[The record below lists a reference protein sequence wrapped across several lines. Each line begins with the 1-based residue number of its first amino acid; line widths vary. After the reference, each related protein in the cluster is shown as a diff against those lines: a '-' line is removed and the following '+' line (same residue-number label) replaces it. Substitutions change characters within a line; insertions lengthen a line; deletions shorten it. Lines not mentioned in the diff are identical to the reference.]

1 MHNHRYRQFGM
12 KDGKF
17 SPHNRTL
24 WSMKKPRH
32 RAFLFCWVFSVCALG
47 FSSGS
52 RFEQTSARIRLP
64 DDCTV
69 GFIVEKR
76 LGVSMVHCPLFHSHL
91 ENLLLVSQRSIPNQV
106 VTHRTHTHTDVHTDT
121 LLLMCVCSLL
131 QVTLSYGMFENK
143 MNSIE
148 VKGSFSKEDDPSR
161 FVHHLMN
168 VEI

>member
-1 MHNHRYRQFGM
+1 
-12 KDGKF
+12 
-17 SPHNRTL
+17 
-24 WSMKKPRH
+24 
-32 RAFLFCWVFSVCALG
+32 
-47 FSSGS
+47 
-52 RFEQTSARIRLP
+52 
-64 DDCTV
+64 
-69 GFIVEKR
+69 
-76 LGVSMVHCPLFHSHL
+76 MVHCPLFHSHL